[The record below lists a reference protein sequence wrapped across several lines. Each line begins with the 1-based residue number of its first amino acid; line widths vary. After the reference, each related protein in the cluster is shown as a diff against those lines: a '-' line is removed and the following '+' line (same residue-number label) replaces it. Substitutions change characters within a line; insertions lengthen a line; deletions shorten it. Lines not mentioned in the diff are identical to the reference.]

1 MRCQKFRKRREDL
14 SLEQCVVVPVSMF
27 GAMFFRALGAARS
40 GFLQLQDTLRRVVL
54 GQWLLVEGIF
64 KLFFKLG
71 LPRHHV
77 RSLGSRC
84 FGFSYPELRKRGF
97 WSLQMPVRRKLLIL
111 WPRHPCELRKKKSRA
126 QLFSRHACHRA
137 QQVRLRA

>member
-1 MRCQKFRKRREDL
+1 M

-64 KLFFKLG
+64 NFFFLNWA
-71 LPRHHV
+71 
-77 RSLGSRC
+77 
-84 FGFSYPELRKRGF
+84 FRGIM
-97 WSLQMPVRRKLLIL
+97 SVL
-111 WPRHPCELRKKKSRA
+111 WAVSALVLAIPN
-126 QLFSRHACHRA
+126 
-137 QQVRLRA
+137 